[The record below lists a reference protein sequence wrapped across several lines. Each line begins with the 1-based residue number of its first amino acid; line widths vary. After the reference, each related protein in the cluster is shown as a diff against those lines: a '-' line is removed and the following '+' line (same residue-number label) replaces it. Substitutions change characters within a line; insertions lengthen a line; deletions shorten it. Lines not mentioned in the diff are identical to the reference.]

1 MKGEYVLEEER
12 KDHSSTSSNK
22 NTMFGKLH
30 HHTHPHPH
38 PHPQHQQQQQS
49 PQNFQQ
55 NLSLHHQ
62 HQQAGFHHPAF
73 QLSRECQTSEEADST
88 VHRMSPAERNDPL
101 NPQPVNAIAPPQQQ
115 QPSTAGGNDG
125 ATIEVVRRPRG
136 RPPGSKNKPK
146 PPVIITRDAEPSMS
160 PYILEIPSGVDII
173 SSVTKFCR
181 KRNMGLC
188 VLNGSGTVTNVTLRQ
203 PSTTPAST
211 VTFHGRFDILSISA
225 TVVQPNV
232 NVPSNNGI
240 ANGFTISLAG
250 PQGQV
255 VGGGVIG
262 PLVTAGTVYLIAA
275 TFNGPSYHRLPVEEE
290 IGRNSGGG
298 NEGGGSPSHQ
308 EVSGGGDSGHPPSTT
323 APENCGMSMYSCHL
337 PSDVIWAPT
346 ARQPQPPPY

>member
-1 MKGEYVLEEER
+1 MKREYVLEEKNKN
-12 KDHSSTSSNK
+12 KDSNT
-22 NTMFGKLH
+22 NTMFGKIH
-30 HHTHPHPH
+30 HHHQNQS
-38 PHPQHQQQQQS
+38 PQSFQHHHHLHQQQQQ
-49 PQNFQQ
+49 QHHHNFQ
-55 NLSLHHQ
+55 
-62 HQQAGFHHPAF
+62 HPPF
-73 QLSRECQTSEEADST
+73 QLTRECQTSEEADST
-88 VHRMSPAERNDPL
+88 ANRNDTL
-101 NPQPVNAIAPPQQQ
+101 NPQPVNAVAPPSQQQ
-115 QPSTAGGNDG
+115 QPAGNDG

-160 PYILEIPSGVDII
+160 PYILEIPTGVDII
-173 SSVTKFCR
+173 NSVTKFCR

-203 PSTTPAST
+203 PSTTPVST

-225 TVVQPNV
+225 TVVQPNA
-232 NVPSNNGI
+232 NIPSNNGI

-255 VGGGVIG
+255 VGGGVVG

-275 TFNGPSYHRLPVEEE
+275 TFNGPSFHRLPAEEE
-290 IGRNSGGG
+290 LARNNSGGG
-298 NEGGGSPSHQ
+298 NEDGSSPQQHA
-308 EVSGGGDSGHPPSTT
+308 EVSGGGDGGHPPSTT
-323 APENCGMSMYSCHL
+323 APESCGMSMYSCHL